1 MKRDPM
7 LTNATLDGLHTL
19 RLPGMARG
27 LVEQREHPDYD
38 ALGFEERLGMLVDR
52 ELTERH
58 NRRLERMVKVA
69 KLRVAATIES
79 IDFRRPR
86 GLERA
91 QLLSL
96 AESHWVGSHHSVV
109 IVGATGLGKT
119 YIACALANAAIRR
132 GHSALYLRGPRLHD
146 EIALAR
152 AEGRLARLLTAWA
165 RIDVVVIDDFLLRPL
180 APDQAADL
188 LEVIEDRVELR
199 STIVTSQLPVAMWH
213 EALAEPTVADGILD
227 RLLQNVHR
235 IELRGE
241 SMRRNSR
248 SPNEIAADATDD
260 APARPSTPKRTPS

>member
-1 MKRDPM
+1 M
-7 LTNATLDGLHTL
+7 LTNATLEGLHSL

-27 LVEQREHPDYD
+27 LVEQREHPDYQ

-52 ELTERH
+52 ELTERQ
-58 NRRLERMVKVA
+58 NRKLERMVKVA
-69 KLRVAATIES
+69 KLRVAATVEG

-86 GLERA
+86 GLQRA

-96 AESHWVGSHHSVV
+96 AESNWVSSHHSVV

-119 YIACALANAAIRR
+119 YLACALANAAIRR
-132 GHSALYLRGPRLHD
+132 GHSALYLRGTRLHD

-165 RIDVVVIDDFLLRPL
+165 RIDVIVIDDFLLRPL
-180 APDQAADL
+180 SPDQAADL

-199 STIVTSQLPVAMWH
+199 SSIVTSQLPVAMWH

-227 RLLQNVHR
+227 RLLQSVHR
-235 IELRGE
+235 IELQGE
-241 SMRRNSR
+241 SMRRKNR
-248 SPNEIAADATDD
+248 SPAEVAADATTDTSPR
-260 APARPSTPKRTPS
+260 PATPKTTPSLP